1 MAEYL
6 TIGDLL
12 DDGVV
17 EATTGFPFGE
27 HNSEGKGVA
36 HIRPFNVSAD
46 GDIRLD
52 VVKSI
57 PEEAATGKPTLKRG
71 DVVFNNTNSKEL
83 VGKCALWGE
92 TKEPVFSNHMTR
104 VRVTA
109 DICDPAYLAFAILHH
124 WTTGKS
130 EMLARSHVAQASII
144 GGRFREIE
152 IPWKATAEQ
161 RAIGQVL
168 AAVRASSRLQS
179 QQRAQAEVLKREVGD
194 VVFLRGL
201 RIAAMKETE
210 IGRIPTAWQVVPL
223 GSLGR
228 VGNGSTPK
236 RSTPEFWHDGSF
248 PWLNSSK
255 MYDREIT
262 AAEQWVTERALNA
275 CHLPRV
281 KPGAVLMAITGQGK
295 TLGHCAVLH
304 IEAAVSQHV
313 AYIQVDSTRALPSF
327 VRGYLETQYAALRQ
341 VAAGGGSTKGAL
353 TCAYLRSLPVPLPSL
368 AEQEETV
375 AVIDQLDKKI
385 DLHRRRE
392 ESLDQLFKSLLGG
405 LMTGEMCVADMN
417 EIETATRQVTA

>member
-1 MAEYL
+1 MASYL

-17 EATTGFPFGE
+17 EATTGFPFGA

-36 HIRPFNVSAD
+36 HIRPFNVTTD
-46 GDIRLD
+46 GDIHLD

-83 VGKCALWGE
+83 VGKCALWDE
-92 TKEPVFSNHMTR
+92 TDEPVFSNHMTR

-109 DICDPAYLAFAILHH
+109 EICDPAYLAFAMLHH
-124 WTTGKS
+124 WATGKS

-152 IPWKATAEQ
+152 IPWRATAEQ
-161 RAIGQVL
+161 RAIGQAL

-201 RIAAMKETE
+201 RVTAMKETE
-210 IGRIPTAWQVVPL
+210 IGRIPAGWQVVPL

-236 RSTPEFWHDGSF
+236 RSMHEFWHEGTF
-248 PWLNSSK
+248 PWLNSGK

-262 AAEQWVTERALNA
+262 AADQWVTERALNA

-295 TLGHCAVLH
+295 TLGHCAILH

-313 AYIQVDSTRALPSF
+313 AYIQVDGARVLPSY
-327 VRGYLETQYAALRQ
+327 VRGYLETQYEALRQ

-353 TCAYLRSLPVPLPSL
+353 TCAYLRGLPVPLPGL
-368 AEQEETV
+368 AEQEEIV
-375 AVIDQLDKKI
+375 AVLNQLDHKI

-392 ESLDQLFKSLLGG
+392 ESLDNLFKALLGG
-405 LMTGEMCVADMN
+405 LMTGEICVAEMGQMQA
-417 EIETATRQVTA
+417 ATSQVTV